1 MTQHGLR
8 SFSANWP
15 LLPCCGSVWSFLTS
29 PSTESLNCRD
39 QKGPLEITESN
50 PCYSRFP
57 TAGEE
62 VPFCDSSCCSASPA
76 FPAPIYPFPRLSF
89 WFINRIMNYNL
100 FLQSFGCR
108 LPAGEVS
115 APAGRSTQTVG
126 VVWSEPSIA
135 PCQCF
140 SFPFPWVNISVSF
153 GSFISAYYPIR
164 WQNPGDTCVLRIN
177 VKSNS

>member
-15 LLPCCGSVWSFLTS
+15 LLPCCGSVWPFLTS

-57 TAGEE
+57 TSGEE
-62 VPFCDSSCCSASPA
+62 VPFCDSSCCSASPT
-76 FPAPIYPFPRLSF
+76 FPAPTCPFPRLSF

-115 APAGRSTQTVG
+115 APAGRKHTGCRGSLEWAFHCSVPMLFFPLSLGQYL
-126 VVWSEPSIA
+126 
-135 PCQCF
+135 
-140 SFPFPWVNISVSF
+140 SFFWIF
-153 GSFISAYYPIR
+153 H
-164 WQNPGDTCVLRIN
+164 
-177 VKSNS
+177 

>member
-1 MTQHGLR
+1 M
-8 SFSANWP
+8 
-15 LLPCCGSVWSFLTS
+15 
-29 PSTESLNCRD
+29 
-39 QKGPLEITESN
+39 
-50 PCYSRFP
+50 
-57 TAGEE
+57 
-62 VPFCDSSCCSASPA
+62 
-76 FPAPIYPFPRLSF
+76 
-89 WFINRIMNYNL
+89 
-100 FLQSFGCR
+100 

-164 WQNPGDTCVLRIN
+164 
-177 VKSNS
+177 